1 MKFKVEHEGDVYA
14 VAIATGTSTD
24 GRKYANVL
32 LKKEAILAIRSNYSL
47 FLDPNDKTLMNQL
60 NLTDLTYSEDGT
72 RKVTLLKEPIKL
84 QEKYK
89 LISVSHAPY
98 KVNDRVIRS
107 TYCVCEESDSTQATV
122 DRAVQRGFDRAESFF
137 KNPEF
142 YDDYRKFVLFDV
154 SKEELDSLLQQTEEL
169 ED

>member
-14 VAIATGTSTD
+14 VAIATGTSKD

-89 LISVSHAPY
+89 LISVKNLTARKLLSIELYREVLTELKASS
-98 KVNDRVIRS
+98 KTQNFTMIIVNSYSSMYRRRSLRVCYNRL
-107 TYCVCEESDSTQATV
+107 
-122 DRAVQRGFDRAESFF
+122 
-137 KNPEF
+137 KNWRINSSSIF
-142 YDDYRKFVLFDV
+142 LIILIY
-154 SKEELDSLLQQTEEL
+154 SLT
-169 ED
+169 

>member
-1 MKFKVEHEGDVYA
+1 
-14 VAIATGTSTD
+14 
-24 GRKYANVL
+24 
-32 LKKEAILAIRSNYSL
+32 
-47 FLDPNDKTLMNQL
+47 
-60 NLTDLTYSEDGT
+60 
-72 RKVTLLKEPIKL
+72 
-84 QEKYK
+84 
-89 LISVSHAPY
+89 VSHAPY
-98 KVNDRVIRS
+98 KVDDRVIRS

-154 SKEELDSLLQQTEEL
+154 SKEELESLLQQTEEL

>member
-32 LKKEAILAIRSNYSL
+32 LKKEAVLAIRSNYSL
-47 FLDPNDKTLMNQL
+47 FLDPNDETLMNQL

-107 TYCVCEESDSTQATV
+107 TYCVCEESTV

-154 SKEELDSLLQQTEEL
+154 SKEELESLLQQTEEL

>member
-1 MKFKVEHEGDVYA
+1 
-14 VAIATGTSTD
+14 
-24 GRKYANVL
+24 
-32 LKKEAILAIRSNYSL
+32 
-47 FLDPNDKTLMNQL
+47 MNQL

-98 KVNDRVIRS
+98 KVDDRVIRS

-137 KNPEF
+137 KNPGF

-154 SKEELDSLLQQTEEL
+154 SKEELESLLQQTEEL